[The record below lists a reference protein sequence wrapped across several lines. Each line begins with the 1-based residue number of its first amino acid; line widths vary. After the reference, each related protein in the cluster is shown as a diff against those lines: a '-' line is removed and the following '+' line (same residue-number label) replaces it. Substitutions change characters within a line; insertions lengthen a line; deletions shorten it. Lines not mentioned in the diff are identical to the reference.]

1 MELKD
6 FIKTTLLETMTA
18 VYEAQTEWQQTIGKG
33 AINPAWE
40 DTTDLHRYG
49 REIEFDVAVT
59 ASTNAS
65 GKANAGIKVLSL
77 DIGAGGQMGSENSTV
92 SRIKFTVPIVPPV
105 QVIVGGGRPSSD
117 SSK

>member
-18 VYEAQTEWQQTIGKG
+18 IHEAQVEWQANVGKG

-40 DTTDLHRYG
+40 DTSDLHRYG

-59 ASTNAS
+59 AATSAS
-65 GKANAGIKVLSL
+65 GKATAGIKVMSL
-77 DIGAGGQMGSENSTV
+77 DIGAAGQIGSENSTV
-92 SRIKFTVPIVPPV
+92 SRIKFAVPIVPPV
-105 QVIVGGGRPSSD
+105 QIIIGGGRPHSEPQ
-117 SSK
+117 K